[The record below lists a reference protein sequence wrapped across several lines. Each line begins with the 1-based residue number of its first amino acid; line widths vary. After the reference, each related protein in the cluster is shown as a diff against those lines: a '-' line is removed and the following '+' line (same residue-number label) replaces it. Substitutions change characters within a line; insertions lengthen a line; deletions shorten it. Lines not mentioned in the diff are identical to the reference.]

1 MKFVI
6 TRWLLRLIWEGA
18 QLLNLKNVSVK
29 YGSFT
34 AIHDVNIEVNEG
46 EIVVLL
52 GSNGAGKSTAFR
64 TISGLSKPA
73 AGEVIFQGKKLNKR
87 SADQIVQLGIGQCPE
102 GRMLFP
108 AMSVEENLRMGAYIH
123 RRHKASIKQALEH
136 VYELFPI
143 LKEKRNDAAGSL
155 SGGQQQMLAIGR
167 TLMSKPKLMLLDEPS
182 VGLAPLI
189 VEQMFEVIQK
199 INKEGTTILLAEQ
212 NANAALKIADKG
224 YVFENGSIVLQG
236 TSQELFANDEV
247 RKAYIGA

>member
-1 MKFVI
+1 MLK
-6 TRWLLRLIWEGA
+6 LRDI
-18 QLLNLKNVSVK
+18 SVK
-29 YGSFT
+29 YGSF
-34 AIHDVNIEVNEG
+34 AAVHDINIEVNEG

-64 TISGLSKPA
+64 TISGLNKPSG
-73 AGEVIFQGKKLNKR
+73 GEILFEGKSLNKV
-87 SADQIVQLGIGQCPE
+87 SADKIVQLGIGQCPE
-102 GRMLFP
+102 GRKLFP
-108 AMSVEENLRMGAYIH
+108 GMSVQENLRMGAYVH
-123 RRHKASIKQALEH
+123 RNKKDEIKKSLQH

-143 LKEKRNDAAGSL
+143 LKDKKDDSAGSL

-189 VEQMFEVIQK
+189 VEQMFAVIQQ
-199 INKEGTTILLAEQ
+199 INREGTTILLAEQ

-236 TSQELFANDEV
+236 TSEELFANDEV

>member
-1 MKFVI
+1 MP
-6 TRWLLRLIWEGA
+6 
-18 QLLNLKNVSVK
+18 LLNLKNVSVK

-34 AIHDVNIEVNEG
+34 AVHDISIEINKG

-52 GSNGAGKSTAFR
+52 GSNGAGKSTTFR
-64 TISGLSKPA
+64 TISGLNKPSE
-73 AGEVIFQGKKLNKR
+73 GEIFFEGKSLNKV
-87 SADQIVQLGIGQCPE
+87 SADKIVQLGIGQCPE
-102 GRMLFP
+102 GRKLFP
-108 AMSVEENLRMGAYIH
+108 AMTVQENLKMGAYVH
-123 RRHKASIKQALEH
+123 RRKKDEIKKSLEH

-143 LKEKRNDAAGSL
+143 LLDKKDDAAGSL

-167 TLMSKPKLMLLDEPS
+167 ALMSKPKLMLLDEPS

-189 VEQMFEVIQK
+189 VEQMFEVIQQ
-199 INKEGTTILLAEQ
+199 INREGTTILLAEQ

-236 TSQELFANDEV
+236 TSEELFANDEV

>member
-1 MKFVI
+1 V
-6 TRWLLRLIWEGA
+6 R
-18 QLLNLKNVSVK
+18 LLNLKNVSVK

-52 GSNGAGKSTAFR
+52 GSNGAGKSTTFR
-64 TISGLSKPA
+64 TISGLSKPS
-73 AGEVIFQGKKLNKR
+73 AGEILFQDKKLNKR

-102 GRMLFP
+102 GRKLFP
-108 AMSVEENLRMGAYIH
+108 SMSVEENLRMGAYIH
-123 RRHKASIKQALEH
+123 RRHKAEIKQSLEH

-143 LKEKRNDAAGSL
+143 LKNKRNDAAGSL

-167 TLMSKPKLMLLDEPS
+167 ALMSKPKLMLLDEPS

-199 INKEGTTILLAEQ
+199 INQEGTTILLAEQ

>member
-1 MKFVI
+1 M
-6 TRWLLRLIWEGA
+6 LS
-18 QLLNLKNVSVK
+18 LKNITVK

-34 AIHDVNIEVNEG
+34 AVHDVNIEVKAG

-52 GSNGAGKSTAFR
+52 GANGAGKSTVFR
-64 TISGLSKPA
+64 TISGLNKPS
-73 AGEVIFQGKKLNKR
+73 AGEIVFDSRKINR
-87 SADQIVQLGIGQCPE
+87 HSADQIVQLGIGQCPE
-102 GRMLFP
+102 GRKLFS
-108 AMSVEENLRMGAYIH
+108 AMSVQENLKMGAFVH
-123 RRHKASIKQALEH
+123 RRKKEELKQSLEH

-189 VEQMFEVIQK
+189 VEQMFEVIQR
-199 INKEGTTILLAEQ
+199 INQEGTTILLAEQ

-224 YVFENGSIVLQG
+224 YVFESGTIVLNG
-236 TSQELFANDEV
+236 TSEELFANDEV

>member
-1 MKFVI
+1 M
-6 TRWLLRLIWEGA
+6 LS
-18 QLLNLKNVSVK
+18 LKNISVK

-34 AIHDVNIEVNEG
+34 AVHDVNIEVKAG

-52 GSNGAGKSTAFR
+52 GANGAGKSTVFR
-64 TISGLSKPA
+64 TISGLNKPS
-73 AGEVIFQGKKLNKR
+73 AGEIVFDSRKINR
-87 SADQIVQLGIGQCPE
+87 HSADQIVQLGIGQCPE
-102 GRMLFP
+102 GRKLFS
-108 AMSVEENLRMGAYIH
+108 AMSVQENLKMGAFVH
-123 RRHKASIKQALEH
+123 RRKKEELKQSLEH

-143 LKEKRNDAAGSL
+143 LKEKRNDEAGLL

-189 VEQMFEVIQK
+189 VEQMFEVIQR
-199 INKEGTTILLAEQ
+199 INQEGTTVLLAEQ

-224 YVFENGSIVLQG
+224 YVFESGTIVLNG
-236 TSQELFANDEV
+236 TSEELFANDEV

>member
-1 MKFVI
+1 M
-6 TRWLLRLIWEGA
+6 
-18 QLLNLKNVSVK
+18 LNLKNVSVK

-52 GSNGAGKSTAFR
+52 GSNGAGKSTTFR
-64 TISGLSKPA
+64 TISGLSKPS
-73 AGEVIFQGKKLNKR
+73 AGEILFQDKKLNKR

-102 GRMLFP
+102 GRKLFP
-108 AMSVEENLRMGAYIH
+108 SMSVEENLRMGAYIH
-123 RRHKASIKQALEH
+123 RRHKAEIKQSLEH

-143 LKEKRNDAAGSL
+143 LKDKRNDAAGSL

-167 TLMSKPKLMLLDEPS
+167 ALMSKPKLILLDEPS

-199 INKEGTTILLAEQ
+199 INQEGTTILLAEQ